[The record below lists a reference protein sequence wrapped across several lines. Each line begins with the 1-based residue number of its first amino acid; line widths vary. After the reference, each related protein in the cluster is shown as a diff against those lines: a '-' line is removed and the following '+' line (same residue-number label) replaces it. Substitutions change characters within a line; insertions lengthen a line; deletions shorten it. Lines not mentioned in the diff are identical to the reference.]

1 MAAMRKRNKQLL
13 RKILVSSV
21 ALLLVAGLVFSAVFG
36 FADYFM
42 NRDDRVMPAPA
53 PAQEDYLSALEGFA
67 VSLEETLA
75 ASPDD
80 DELKLQLSEIYLEIA
95 MVHGSQGGVE
105 AVDRYALK
113 GEALLQDVLPESPDR
128 ADLLLKLALLA
139 AFYQEEDVRAEEY
152 FQSALDLAED
162 NGEVHLFYG
171 MFLSLRGRDAEA
183 KPHLEKVL
191 ELEPEGSYLAEMAR
205 LYTEGSGN
213 EDD

>member
-1 MAAMRKRNKQLL
+1 MAAMRKRNKLLL
-13 RKILVSSV
+13 RKIMVTSV

-36 FADYFM
+36 LADYFM
-42 NRDDRVMPAPA
+42 NSDNRGMPAA
-53 PAQEDYLSALEGFA
+53 PQEEDYLSALEGFA
-67 VSLEETLA
+67 ASLEETLA

-80 DELKLQLSEIYLEIA
+80 DELKMQLSDVYLEIA

-105 AVDRYALK
+105 ALDRYALK
-113 GEALLQDVLPESPDR
+113 GEALLEDVPPENPDR

-171 MFLSLRGRDAEA
+171 MFLSMRGRDAEA
-183 KPHLEKVL
+183 QPHLEKVM

-213 EDD
+213 EGE

>member
-1 MAAMRKRNKQLL
+1 MAAIRKKNKLLL

-42 NRDDRVMPAPA
+42 SGDRGMTPPVP
-53 PAQEDYLSALEGFA
+53 EGDYLSSLEGFA
-67 VSLEETLA
+67 ASLEETLA

-105 AVDRYALK
+105 ALDRYALK
-113 GEALLQDVLPESPDR
+113 GEALLQDVLNESPAQ

-139 AFYQEEDVRAEEY
+139 AFYQEDDVRAEEY
-152 FQSALDLAED
+152 FQSALDLTDD

-171 MFLSLRGRDAEA
+171 MFLSMRDRDAEA
-183 KPHLEKVL
+183 QLHLEKVL